1 MHRRIRKMHH
11 RIRKKTCFKLLLG
24 LLITTLTL
32 AQQNSFKKGD
42 VLNVT
47 IHTSNEATILEVKN
61 GKYKVRYEDVD
72 RENGWVEADKVSPI
86 DKGNTASSLLLNNSI
101 ILQQ

>member
-1 MHRRIRKMHH
+1 MHH
-11 RIRKKTCFKLLLG
+11 RIRKKTCFTLLLG
-24 LLITTLTL
+24 LLITTLTH

-42 VLNVT
+42 VVNVT
-47 IHTSNEATILEVKN
+47 IYVPNEAKILEVKN

-72 RENGWVEADKVSPI
+72 REDAWVEADQVSAI
-86 DKGNTASSLLLNNSI
+86 DKGNTASSLLLNSSI